1 MRSVT
6 MILLVCLGTLV
17 MAQSDPEFGQ
27 VWQGLDGEPSATINP
42 VPGAWNTEV
51 AGSWHTWGRIMFDG
65 EMYRMYA
72 SCWGPEPD
80 GTLSIGLYTSS
91 HLDSAWVEYENNPVF
106 SPDPENWDSVYV
118 ANPMV
123 MKDGEIYKMWYQG
136 RSLADEYI
144 WHIGYAESDDGI
156 TWTRRDSPVLS
167 TDPAI
172 AWESQ
177 TINDP
182 FVLKENDTTYT
193 MWYDGRT
200 GTTEEN
206 RSIGSARST
215 DGINWVREESNPVLS
230 PDASWCSSWVRYATV
245 ALLDDHYVM
254 WFTGSTGTSY
264 ISTPFKMGTAISEDG
279 VNWRHDK
286 LYSPI
291 VNSGPSGTWSEASIS
306 CLGVFEVDGIYCMV
320 HSGVDNSMDS
330 FSLRTI
336 DYNPTIVPAGNASGT
351 WTKAGSPYRVEGEIN
366 IPNGETLTIE
376 AGTTIEF
383 VNPAPLNV
391 QGQILALG
399 TEDDPIRFRVDDTLG
414 FHDYTNTAGSWG
426 GIRFME
432 TPETNDSSLISY
444 CDIEFGNSLAADT
457 YTAGAVRVMGF
468 NKLTVEYCLIQ
479 HNHAIKTT
487 AGGYAMGGA
496 MYINGAASPVI
507 LNNIFQYNFAEHL
520 LENKYSNGG
529 AIVLYDHAHP
539 LISGNIFRYNQTDDT
554 GGALSIWEFSDPTL
568 INNLIVENLAMSD
581 DGNLGYGGGIAIG
594 WDAHPKLINNTIAS
608 NQAGWGGGGIYFNE
622 GFATIMNTIIADN
635 IWTNCGEGIEY
646 GHDMA
651 AYGNTMEGITVNVYH
666 SNLEGGID
674 NIMWGPNNDGPPGTV
689 HFIGSTGED
698 PSLTSSYH
706 LSFSSQPM
714 CGGIDSSEIDGEMYY
729 APDTDLNG
737 NPRPSPA
744 GTMPDKG
751 CYEEILVDID
761 DIGSVPTGF
770 QLYQNFPNP
779 FNPLTSIRYTLPR
792 PAEVNLVVYDILGQE
807 VATLQSGF
815 QTAGSYQTQWNG
827 MDASGLGVSTG
838 MYFCRLIAGDYAKT
852 IKMVYLK

>member
-6 MILLVCLGTLV
+6 MTLLVCLGTLV
-17 MAQSDPEFGQ
+17 MAQNEPEFGQ
-27 VWQGLDGEPSATINP
+27 VWQTISEEPTTVLEAVDGE
-42 VPGAWNTEV
+42 WNTFI
-51 AGSWHTWGRIMFDG
+51 AGTWWTYGQVMWDG
-65 EMYRMYA
+65 EMYRYYVSA
-72 SCWGPEPD
+72 SGPGPEF
-80 GTLSIGLYTSS
+80 LYSIGMYTAP
-91 HLDSAWVEYENNPVF
+91 HLDSAWVPYGNNPVF
-106 SPDPENWDSVYV
+106 EGDPESWDNLDVST
-118 ANPMV
+118 PCV
-123 MKDGEIYKMWYQG
+123 MKDGDLYKMWYSG
-136 RSLADEYI
+136 WDTTDTG
-144 WHIGYAESDDGI
+144 HIGYATSADGYTWNRHAEPVLTFDPDSNWEDRYLISPHVLKEDDGTYKMWYMARGGDPLSERIGLATSDDGI
-156 TWTRRDSPVLS
+156 NWIRSAANPVIDLDDIQNRS
-167 TDPAI
+167 WVGYPTVKR
-172 AWESQ
+172 
-177 TINDP
+177 INDQ
-182 FVLKENDTTYT
+182 
-193 MWYDGRT
+193 
-200 GTTEEN
+200 
-206 RSIGSARST
+206 
-215 DGINWVREESNPVLS
+215 
-230 PDASWCSSWVRYATV
+230 
-245 ALLDDHYVM
+245 YVM
-254 WFTGSTGTSY
+254 WYSSGNLLPGDGPMHIY
-264 ISTPFKMGTAISEDG
+264 AAISEDG
-279 VNWRHDK
+279 TTWRKDQ
-286 LYSPI
+286 LY
-291 VNSGPSGTWSEASIS
+291 GSIIEPGAAGS
-306 CLGVFEVDGIYCMV
+306 WIAGGSLCKGVFVEDGIYKMI
-320 HSGVDNSMDS
+320 HSGADVNLETYA
-330 FSLRTI
+330 LRSVH
-336 DYNPTIVPAGNASGT
+336 YNPTIIPTGDVSGT

-737 NPRPSPA
+737 NPRP
-744 GTMPDKG
+744 
-751 CYEEILVDID
+751 
-761 DIGSVPTGF
+761 
-770 QLYQNFPNP
+770 
-779 FNPLTSIRYTLPR
+779 
-792 PAEVNLVVYDILGQE
+792 
-807 VATLQSGF
+807 
-815 QTAGSYQTQWNG
+815 
-827 MDASGLGVSTG
+827 
-838 MYFCRLIAGDYAKT
+838 
-852 IKMVYLK
+852 